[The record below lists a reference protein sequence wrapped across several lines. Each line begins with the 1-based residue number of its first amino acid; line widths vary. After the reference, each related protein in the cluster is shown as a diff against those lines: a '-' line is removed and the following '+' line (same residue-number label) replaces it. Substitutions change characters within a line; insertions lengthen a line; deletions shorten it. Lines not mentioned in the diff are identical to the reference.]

1 MLGGRGV
8 YAPLGLVSGRPW
20 RPGLGSVSGSPK
32 PASLSLRASIQWFGV
47 SLLASP
53 FVSGFENAINQWR
66 EGERRLSRASP
77 DQSHLLQRIADSL
90 VVELRKRL
98 GGRFSAEELAELY
111 GKGTSWCLQ
120 LAMEIAPEDPWA
132 WDSRT
137 VVDAAFARYL
147 REAVDY
153 AGGRLIPTES

>member
-1 MLGGRGV
+1 M
-8 YAPLGLVSGRPW
+8 
-20 RPGLGSVSGSPK
+20 
-32 PASLSLRASIQWFGV
+32 

-53 FVSGFENAINQWR
+53 LVSGFENAINQWR

-77 DQSHLLQRIADSL
+77 EQSHLLQRIADTL

-153 AGGRLIPTES
+153 AGGRLIPYASRLAPAASRSSSRCGGSLCGPLRP